1 MNKVALVTGA
11 TSGIGL
17 ELVRNLS
24 GRGYRV
30 YGVARNYRELDC
42 CEVITADVS
51 SETEIEKAVNAVM
64 DKEGR
69 IDLLICNAGFGIS
82 GPVEYTKVED
92 ARRQFDVNFF
102 GFFICAK
109 KVLPV
114 FRKQGHG
121 RIVVTSSVAGAI
133 SIPFQ
138 AFYSASKASIN
149 SLVMAMRNEVSS
161 FGVKVTAVMPGD
173 TRTSFT
179 AKREKDWGGD
189 NAYSEIV
196 RRSIEKMEKDEQN
209 GADASKV
216 AAYIAKVA
224 EKKNPKPVY
233 TAGFGYKVLVV
244 LSKILPSRLVNY
256 IVGKMYT

>member
-1 MNKVALVTGA
+1 MSKIALVTGA

-17 ELVRNLS
+17 ELSRILS
-24 GRGYRV
+24 QKGYKV
-30 YGVARNYRELDC
+30 YGVARNHRELDF
-42 CEVITADVS
+42 CEILTADVS
-51 SETEIEKAVNAVM
+51 FESEVENVINTVTER
-64 DKEGR
+64 EGH

-82 GPVEYTKVED
+82 GPVEYTKLED
-92 ARRQFDVNFF
+92 AKRQFDVNFF
-102 GFFICAK
+102 GFFSCAK
-109 KVLPV
+109 KILPV
-114 FRKQGHG
+114 FRKQGYG
-121 RIVVTSSVAGAI
+121 TIVVTSSVAGAI

-138 AFYSASKASIN
+138 AFYSASKAAIN
-149 SLVMAMRNEVSS
+149 SLVMALRNEVSP

-189 NAYSEIV
+189 NAYSAIV

-209 GADASKV
+209 GTDPSVV
-216 AAYIAKVA
+216 AGYIAKIA

-233 TAGFGYKVLVV
+233 TAGFGYKMLVV
-244 LSKILPSRLVNY
+244 LSRILPQRLVNY